1 MKRYVSLA
9 AVLIASLISVNAKV
23 KLPSILS
30 DNMVLQQKTKVK
42 LWGTADKKTNISVT
56 TSWNGKTYNTES
68 STEGKWEIVVETGN
82 AGGPYDIVFNDG
94 EVVQLNN
101 ILLGEVWLCSGQSN
115 MEMPLKG
122 FFGQPV
128 EHSAEVIANANP
140 SAPIRLFT
148 VKRNPSK
155 TVLEDCSGSWELNA
169 PEHVSEFS
177 ATAYFFGTQLS
188 RTLNVPVGLVNSS
201 WGGSAIQS
209 WMTPEI
215 LKQYPEISQSH
226 LTDNSEVK
234 NPHSVAS
241 MLYNG
246 MINPIKNYSY
256 KGVIWYQ
263 GESNRYDASQY
274 ESLFQSFVKD
284 WRVQL
289 DNSELPF
296 YYVQIAPYNYGNK
309 DAIVSALLREAQYN
323 CEKKIDNV
331 GMVVTMDI
339 GNETCI
345 HPSRKKEV
353 GNRLAYQA
361 LSKTYNIKG
370 ISSDS
375 PRYKSHEIKGN
386 RMIISFERA
395 PLGITSNYKP
405 LQSFEIAGEDGMF
418 YPANAR
424 IVNRKQVEV
433 WNDGVK
439 KPVTVRYG
447 YKNYVEGTL
456 FGVNGMPVSSF
467 ITEIKRLNI
476 YDE

>member
-1 MKRYVSLA
+1 MEKKRFLLFLLYSVFCVA
-9 AVLIASLISVNAKV
+9 LIAKV
-23 KLPSILS
+23 KLPSIIS
-30 DNMVLQQKTKVK
+30 DNMVLQQQTRVK
-42 LWGTADKKTNISVT
+42 LWGTSSKKTDIKVS
-56 TSWNGKTYNTES
+56 TSWNDKVYKTKS
-68 STEGKWEIVVETGN
+68 DSEGKWEIIIETAK
-82 AGGPYDIVFNDG
+82 AGGPYKIVINDG
-94 EVVQLNN
+94 DTVELND
-101 ILLGEVWLCSGQSN
+101 IFLGEVWLCSGQSN
-115 MEMPLKG
+115 MEMPMKG

-128 EHSAEVIANANP
+128 EHSSEVIADATA
-140 SAPIRLFT
+140 STPIRLFT

-155 TVLEDCSGSWELNA
+155 VSLEDCPGEWMINV
-169 PEHVSEFS
+169 PENVANFS
-177 ATAYFFGTQLS
+177 ATAYFFGLQLQRS
-188 RTLNVPVGLVNSS
+188 LNVPVGLVNSS

-209 WMTPEI
+209 WMDSEV
-215 LKQYPEISQSH
+215 LKQYLEISQNH

-246 MINPIKNYSY
+246 MINPIKKYTF

-263 GESNRYDASQY
+263 GESNRYDAVQY
-274 ESLFQSFVKD
+274 ETLFQSFVKD
-284 WRVQL
+284 WRIKL
-289 DNSELPF
+289 NNDKLPF

-345 HPSRKKEV
+345 HPSQKKEV
-353 GNRLAYQA
+353 GSRLAYMA
-361 LSKTYNIKG
+361 LSRTYNIKG
-370 ISSDS
+370 IYAES
-375 PRYKSHEIKGN
+375 PRYKSHEVKGN
-386 RMIISFERA
+386 RIVISFERA

-405 LQSFEIAGEDGMF
+405 LQNFEIAGEDGIF
-418 YPANAR
+418 YPADAR
-424 IVNRKQVEV
+424 IVNRKSVEV

-439 KPVTVRYG
+439 NPVSVRYA

-467 ITEIKRLNI
+467 VTENNNN
-476 YDE
+476 